1 MNINRGKLKIIL
13 SIKVVNSAQKHLDLI
28 KVYSTVPYVET
39 EKEIQTHSEAELKS
53 LKDI

>member
-1 MNINRGKLKIIL
+1 MNINRSKLKIIL
-13 SIKVVNSAQKHLDLI
+13 SIKVNSAHKHLDLI
-28 KVYSTVPYVET
+28 KGYSTVPYVET